1 MRPYE
6 PGDEKAWVDIHLEAD
21 ELNEVC
27 LDLFHDQFPGTPEE
41 LARRQFYLC
50 ENSTPVGTATAWRNA
65 LDGEEYGRV
74 HWVAI
79 LPKLQ
84 GRGLARPLLSAVC
97 LRLAELGHGR
107 AYLTT
112 NTLRVPAV
120 NLYLKFSFR
129 PWPRSDGE
137 AEAWERLAASGA
149 LKYPAAVAAH

>member
-120 NLYLKFSFR
+120 NLYLKFGFR